1 MATRSISALA
11 AAALAAITLA
21 ACGSSKPSYC
31 TNRTNLEN
39 SVKGL
44 TQLNASSG
52 VSGLQAQLAKVQSDA
67 NALVNSAKGDFPT
80 ETSAISSSIS
90 ALESSVKSLSSTPSA
105 SQIATLSGQAAA
117 FASSV
122 QTFVNATKS
131 KCS

>member
-1 MATRSISALA
+1 MIA
-11 AAALAAITLA
+11 LA

-31 TNRTNLEN
+31 TDRTNLEN

-122 QTFVNATKS
+122 QTFVNSTKS